1 MKDNLAFE
9 QTDCESFEQAAA
21 SVCNRMDAL
30 EQKWDSC
37 YDLVHVF
44 TSMAL
49 ENYLVCS
56 LHNILMRLTIIQNKW
71 RSSWNSKN
79 SPKISIIS
87 LTSFWF
93 INQRGSQKEHQFIF
107 IFLVF

>member
-30 EQKWDSC
+30 EQKWDSR

-93 INQRGSQKEHQFIF
+93 INQKEVRKSISLFLF
-107 IFLVF
+107 FLVF